1 MEKIKMKEKKTI
13 LYVLTDRWCEWEGAY
28 AVDVINAFS
37 ETNEVKT
44 ISEDGEP
51 RKGMS
56 GITSLVDYDMR
67 TFADWDRVALILMPG
82 GLSWDELELTE
93 TEQFVRKALSK
104 KIPVCAICGATTFLC
119 RKGFLNNI
127 RHTGD
132 SREWFLEQREY
143 GYTGEAYYEDKQVV
157 YDGGIM
163 TANDTAA
170 VEFAYEIMNLL
181 NIDSQEERDEWY
193 KEFSLCRGTLERKR

>member
-1 MEKIKMKEKKTI
+1 MI
-13 LYVLTDRWCEWEGAY
+13 LYVLTDNWCEWEGAY

-37 ETNEVKT
+37 ESYEVKT
-44 ISEDGEP
+44 ISEYGRP
-51 RKGMS
+51 QKSMS

-67 TFADWDRVALILMPG
+67 NFNWWEQVALIIMPG
-82 GLSWDELELTE
+82 GLGWEKLELKE
-93 TEQFVRKALSK
+93 MERFVNRALLQ

-119 RKGFLNNI
+119 RRGFLNQI

-132 SREWFLEQREY
+132 SREWFLEQKKY
-143 GYTGEAYYEDKQVV
+143 GYTGEALYEEKQVV

-163 TANDTAA
+163 TANETAA

-181 NIDSQEERDEWY
+181 EVGTQKERDKWFEN
-193 KEFSLCRGTLERKR
+193 FGLCRGTLKRIRE